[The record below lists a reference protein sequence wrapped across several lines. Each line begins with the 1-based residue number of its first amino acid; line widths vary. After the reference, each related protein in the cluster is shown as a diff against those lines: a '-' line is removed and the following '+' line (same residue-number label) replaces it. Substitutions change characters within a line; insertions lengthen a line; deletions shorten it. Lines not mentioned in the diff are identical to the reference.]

1 MATKRDYDD
10 VDDGEVTDDDD
21 PSPKRARKHTGAR
34 GLHQHQNAA
43 IDPTWGQKYVF
54 SNITEMSTIPYGEE
68 SDFEDDA
75 DAMAYLRSVR
85 EQALGIPHMLVAPK
99 KQIGPQLPP
108 ELRQANDEAGNGGD
122 ENGGGDEDDE
132 DKPVQAEYDQYQNGT
147 GTRGW
152 YEDGA
157 YIAQATSDGSDHSG
171 DEEDPASELH
181 QAYYES
187 ILARYRQIRS
197 ILHSEPPAGAA
208 RRRLPSGRPTTAAPL
223 DGKSTTHKT
232 WSAAL
237 RNTDPHPLQL
247 ALLSKD
253 SVIRVLRVL
262 LGGRFLRLGYTLSER
277 TSQWVWALLARLPE
291 PWELDHTEIG
301 WVRDLGRRAIL
312 LGRSLAEM
320 AALRDDLEEG
330 QLGVHEMVDQSSSVE
345 LGTDAHVGYGVDS
358 ADSDA
363 AGGLVPQEDKEMKDP
378 HQVDHKGDDSK
389 EVESEEEGQVSDD
402 DGGDATSVAMD
413 LSSGSEDGEVT
424 SSVVVPVDGPDALE
438 AAKRAFLARLDGDA
452 TVDAPN
458 EETEEAQEAARLRL
472 RINMRA
478 TLDMILTVAGEFYG
492 QRDLLDF
499 RQPFVGM

>member
-10 VDDGEVTDDDD
+10 VDDGEVTDDD
-21 PSPKRARKHTGAR
+21 PSPKRARKHTGAQR
-34 GLHQHQNAA
+34 LHQHQNAA

-54 SNITEMSTIPYGEE
+54 SNISEMSTIPYGEE

-108 ELRQANDEAGNGGD
+108 ELRQASEEARNDDGD
-122 ENGGGDEDDE
+122 GDGEDEDE
-132 DKPVQAEYDQYQNGT
+132 PAQADYGEYQSGAEA
-147 GTRGW
+147 RGW

-157 YIAQATSDGSDHSG
+157 YIAQAESESYGQPG
-171 DEEDPASELH
+171 DEGDSERELH
-181 QAYYES
+181 QAYYAS
-187 ILARYRQIRS
+187 ILARYRRLRS
-197 ILHSEPPAGAA
+197 TLHAEPPTGAA
-208 RRRLPSGRPTTAAPL
+208 RRLPSGRPTTAAPL

-232 WSAAL
+232 WSAAM

-247 ALLSKD
+247 ALMSKD

-345 LGTDAHVGYGVDS
+345 LGTDAYVGYGVDS

-363 AGGLVPQEDKEMKDP
+363 ADGPRQKDKEMQETK
-378 HQVDHKGDDSK
+378 QVEENDDDTK
-389 EVESEEEGQVSDD
+389 EVESEEEGQISDD
-402 DGGDATSVAMD
+402 DNGDAASVAMD
-413 LSSGSEDGEVT
+413 LSSGSEDGEVAP
-424 SSVVVPVDGPDALE
+424 SVQAPDDGHAALE
-438 AAKRAFLARLDGDA
+438 AAKQAFLARLEGDA
-452 TVDAPN
+452 TVDAP
-458 EETEEAQEAARLRL
+458 EDESEEAQEAARLRL